1 MDTKIIGTQH
11 GAAIRRKIDD
21 VTLAVR
27 AEAIGYGQIVAKLG
41 QHGGRGIVH
50 AAIGAADRF
59 KRVGAYAAGFA
70 QGLVR
75 SGNG

>member
-1 MDTKIIGTQH
+1 MDTKIIGTLH
-11 GAAIRRKIDD
+11 GAAIRRKIEN

-27 AEAIGYGQIVAKLG
+27 IEAVGYGRIVAKLG

-59 KRVGAYAAGFA
+59 KRVAAYTAGFA

-75 SGNG
+75 PGNA